1 MRYDRQL
8 FILLLLTAL
17 ASPLNAMELHR
28 LTPTTGAAG
37 SEVHL
42 LGLGFGASAGDLSV
56 VIQRRGESSRV
67 RMAVSRWSDRDILV
81 RVPEGVTAGIYEIS
95 IVSAPT
101 RMPPV
106 QSGRQPLSVLPRIN
120 REYEAANQMPEDQP
134 APTLHLRPELL
145 PSQRTQGFETTP
157 GVRLHPSLTT
167 PDPKRFSP
175 SKDLT
180 LRPGFSPTDRAQGAT
195 ADPGLRLAPGVTTPG
210 NPAGAVGG
218 GRGCADPA
226 LVGVKIL
233 RSRRSL
239 DGSYQFQLRVK
250 IRNLGSLPLQAERS
264 QTHLTLR
271 QGAHQ
276 LYAAAW
282 SSPRTASI
290 LLQPGRV
297 WTEEIMIRNL
307 SIKQAAAGLLA
318 EISVSKPT
326 GGDEHLLDCD
336 VSNNRQGVDGST
348 LQRSLG
354 ILR

>member
-8 FILLLLTAL
+8 FFLLLLTAL
-17 ASPLNAMELHR
+17 SSPLNALELQR
-28 LTPTTGAAG
+28 LAPTTGAAG

-42 LGLGFGASAGDLSV
+42 LGVGFGASAGDLSV
-56 VIQRRGESSRV
+56 VIQRRGESRRV
-67 RMAVSRWSDRDILV
+67 RMVVTRWSDRDILV
-81 RVPEGVTAGIYEIS
+81 RVPEGVTTGIYEIS
-95 IVSAPT
+95 LVSTPT
-101 RMPPV
+101 RLPPV
-106 QSGRQPLSVLPRIN
+106 QSRSQPLSVLPRIN
-120 REYEAANQMPEDQP
+120 REYDAADQKPEDQP

-175 SKDLT
+175 STDLT

-195 ADPGLRLAPGVTTPG
+195 ADPDLRLAPGVTTPG
-210 NPAGAVGG
+210 NPAGVAGG
-218 GRGCADPA
+218 EQGCADPA
-226 LVGVKIL
+226 LVGMKIL
-233 RSRRSL
+233 HSQRSL
-239 DGSYQFQLRVK
+239 DGSYQFQLRVQ
-250 IRNLGSLPLQAERS
+250 IRNLGSFPLQVDRS
-264 QTHLTLR
+264 QTRLTLR

-276 LYAAAW
+276 LYTATW
-282 SSPRTASI
+282 SSPRMANI

-297 WTEEIMIRNL
+297 WTEEITVRNF

-326 GGDEHLLDCD
+326 GVDERQLDCGI
-336 VSNNRQGVDGST
+336 SNNRQGIDGST